1 MRRKGKG
8 TELRNQIFKSD
19 ARNLTYE
26 AMRSDPDIR
35 AAGINVSALRLDP
48 ITVNAINSC
57 HLWEEVIPYP
67 WECIL
72 DWKRKD
78 ARGLDLAIWYE
89 EELCGLCYATP
100 RESTIRIKIVLL
112 QGYTRN
118 TPPLQGWI
126 APIAL
131 RATELYARML
141 GCDEIEVQEP
151 DPGAISYYQKL
162 GFIFDKANRLV
173 FSLDDK

>member
-1 MRRKGKG
+1 MRKKGKG

-26 AMRSDPDIR
+26 AMSCDPEVR
-35 AAGINVSALRLDP
+35 AAGVDISALRLDP
-48 ITVNAINSC
+48 ITVAAINAW
-57 HLWEEVIPYP
+57 HLWQEAIPYP
-67 WECIL
+67 WECIP

-89 EELCGLCYATP
+89 DELCGLCYATP
-100 RESTIRIKIVLL
+100 RESTVCIKIVLL
-112 QGYTRN
+112 QGHTRN
-118 TPPLQGWI
+118 THPLRGWI

-131 RATELYARML
+131 RTTEFYARMV

-151 DPGAISYYQKL
+151 DAGAIPYYQKL
-162 GFIFDKANRLV
+162 GFTFDKTNRLV
-173 FSLDDK
+173 FSLDDQ

>member
-1 MRRKGKG
+1 MRIKGKG

-19 ARNLTYE
+19 ARTLAYE
-26 AMRSDPDIR
+26 IISNDPDIQ
-35 AAGINVSALRLDP
+35 AAGINALLLRLDP
-48 ITVNAINSC
+48 ITIDAINSW
-57 HLWEEVIPYP
+57 HLWEGVNPYP
-67 WECIL
+67 WESIP

-78 ARGLDLAIWYE
+78 ARGFDLAIWYE
-89 EELCGLCYATP
+89 EKLCGLCYATP
-100 RESTIRIKIVLL
+100 RESTICIKIVLL

-118 TPPLQGWI
+118 TLPLRGWI

-151 DPGAISYYQKL
+151 DPGAIPYYRKL
-162 GFIFDKANRLV
+162 GFTFDKTNRLV
-173 FSLDDK
+173 FSLDDQ

>member
-19 ARNLTYE
+19 ARNLAYE
-26 AMRSDPDIR
+26 TLSSDPDFR
-35 AAGINVSALRLDP
+35 AAGINVLALRLDP
-48 ITVNAINSC
+48 ITTGAINSS

-67 WECIL
+67 WENIP

-78 ARGLDLAIWYE
+78 ARGFDLAIWYE
-89 EELCGLCYATP
+89 EKLCGLCYATP
-100 RESTIRIKIVLL
+100 RESTICIKIVLL
-112 QGYTRN
+112 QGYTKN
-118 TPPLQGWI
+118 TLTLRGWI

-151 DPGAISYYQKL
+151 DPGALSYYQKL
-162 GFIFDKANRLV
+162 GFTFDKTNRLV
-173 FSLDDK
+173 FSLDDQ

>member
-26 AMRSDPDIR
+26 AMLSDPDVR
-35 AAGINVSALRLDP
+35 TAGINVPALRLDP
-48 ITVNAINSC
+48 ITEDAINSY
-57 HLWEEVIPYP
+57 HMWQEVIPYP
-67 WECIL
+67 WECIP
-72 DWKRKD
+72 DWKKKD
-78 ARGLDLAIWYE
+78 VRGLDLAIWYE

-100 RESTIRIKIVLL
+100 RESTICIKIVLL
-112 QGYTRN
+112 QGHTAN
-118 TPPLQGWI
+118 THPLRGWI

-131 RATELYARML
+131 RATEFYARML

-162 GFIFDKANRLV
+162 GFIFDKTNRLV
-173 FSLDDK
+173 ISLDDQ